1 MKLTNEVVIAC
12 TLVDCKEEYSIY
24 RLDKPSEEVVE
35 YIVKE
40 VIHDRLVKMLEDRD
54 ELVLDS
60 VDNRLELIREVLLD
74 PTTYCYLGV
83 HEDNITDVIVMVRS
97 SSIHCTDLY
106 GNFILWVDSQ
116 YGMALYRTML
126 SDISALGVRVVNICR
141 YKGDGKYENKN
152 IVLRR

>member
-40 VIHDRLVKMLEDRD
+40 VILDRLVKMLEDRD

-83 HEDNITDVIVMVRS
+83 YEDSITDVIVMVNG

-126 SDISALGVRVVNICR
+126 SDISTLGVRVANICR
-141 YKGDGKYENKN
+141 YKGNGKYENKN

>member
-40 VIHDRLVKMLEDRD
+40 VILDKLEGMLKTRGEYSLDTMSNRED
-54 ELVLDS
+54 VL
-60 VDNRLELIREVLLD
+60 RAVLLD
-74 PTTYCYLGV
+74 PTTYCYIGV
-83 HEDNITDVIVMVRS
+83 QGDIITDMIVMVQG

-106 GNFILWVDSQ
+106 GNFVLWVDSQ

-126 SDISALGVRVVNICR
+126 SDISAQGVRVVNICR
-141 YKGDGKYENKN
+141 YIGNGKYENKN